1 MSTQASTQSSP
12 GAPGSEPIRLLE
24 VELSRPLPPA
34 RLVEEESGRRYA
46 RAQAL
51 VRLHGCPLGFVELT
65 PPAGAGDAGDAI
77 SPAGYAH
84 LIWAALGAQILDHLR
99 EDGLPAVSGIGAE
112 GLPLDG
118 PAPCAL
124 ARQAFLREAPFVSV
138 VVATRDRP
146 QSIAAC
152 LRSLGALEYPRFE
165 VIVVDNVPTSDETR
179 ELVQQAAVAGTECG
193 GPVVRYAR
201 EDRPGPSWARNRGLG
216 LARGDVVAFTDDDVL
231 LDPHWLAEL
240 VRGFGAGPAVVCVT
254 GPIVPR
260 ELETPAQ
267 IWLEQ
272 YGGFCKGFAQRVYDR
287 RDNRP
292 PDPLFP
298 YTVGRFGSG
307 ANMAFRAATLR
318 ALGGLDPALGPATP
332 TLAGEDIAL
341 FLEVVLRGH
350 QLVYQPGAIV
360 YHAHSRDFQRFRR
373 QIYAYGVGLAA
384 CVTKSVLDH
393 PGSLPDFL
401 RRLPGG
407 LAFALDPRSAK
418 NRKKL
423 PGYPAELTRVELRGM
438 LTGPL
443 AYLRSRW
450 RLRQGRRG
458 PPRGPRPGRASGG
471 APAEVER
478 AQRVT
483 SEGVQQAS
491 DPGRGGQR
499 GLLPAPAHG
508 AQR

>member
-1 MSTQASTQSSP
+1 M
-12 GAPGSEPIRLLE
+12 
-24 VELSRPLPPA
+24 
-34 RLVEEESGRRYA
+34 
-46 RAQAL
+46 
-51 VRLHGCPLGFVELT
+51 
-65 PPAGAGDAGDAI
+65 
-77 SPAGYAH
+77 
-84 LIWAALGAQILDHLR
+84 
-99 EDGLPAVSGIGAE
+99 SGIGAA

-165 VIVVDNVPTSDETR
+165 VIVVDNVPTSSETR
-179 ELVQQAAVAGTECG
+179 ELVQQATADRG
-193 GPVVRYAR
+193 GPGHPGASRPRAPVVRYAR
-201 EDRPGPSWARNRGLG
+201 EDRPGPSWARNRGLD
-216 LARGDVVAFTDDDVL
+216 LARGELVAFTDDDVL
-231 LDPHWLAEL
+231 LDPRWLTEL
-240 VRGFGAGPAVVCVT
+240 VRGFGAGPDVACVT

-393 PGSLPDFL
+393 PGSLPDLLQSPARGAGL
-401 RRLPGG
+401 RPRPALGQEPQEAARLPGRADSG
-407 LAFALDPRSAK
+407 RVAGDAHRA
-418 NRKKL
+418 
-423 PGYPAELTRVELRGM
+423 PGVPPQPVAAATR
-438 LTGPL
+438 
-443 AYLRSRW
+443 A
-450 RLRQGRRG
+450 
-458 PPRGPRPGRASGG
+458 
-471 APAEVER
+471 
-478 AQRVT
+478 
-483 SEGVQQAS
+483 
-491 DPGRGGQR
+491 
-499 GLLPAPAHG
+499 
-508 AQR
+508 

>member
-1 MSTQASTQSSP
+1 
-12 GAPGSEPIRLLE
+12 
-24 VELSRPLPPA
+24 
-34 RLVEEESGRRYA
+34 
-46 RAQAL
+46 
-51 VRLHGCPLGFVELT
+51 
-65 PPAGAGDAGDAI
+65 
-77 SPAGYAH
+77 
-84 LIWAALGAQILDHLR
+84 
-99 EDGLPAVSGIGAE
+99 VSGIGAE

-165 VIVVDNVPTSDETR
+165 VIVVDNVPASGETR
-179 ELVQQAAVAGTECG
+179 HLVQQAADAGRERGGPVG

-201 EDRPGPSWARNRGLG
+201 EDRPGPSWARNRGLD
-216 LARGDVVAFTDDDVL
+216 LARGELVTFTDDDVL
-231 LDPHWLAEL
+231 LDPRWLTEL
-240 VRGFGAGPAVVCVT
+240 VRGFGAGPDVACVT

-292 PDPLFP
+292 PDSLFP

-307 ANMAFRAATLR
+307 ANMAFRVATLR

-384 CVTKSVLDH
+384 CITKSVLDH
-393 PGSLPDFL
+393 PGSLPDLL

-438 LTGPL
+438 LAGPL

-450 RLRQGRRG
+450 RLRQGRS
-458 PPRGPRPGRASGG
+458 GPR
-471 APAEVER
+471 
-478 AQRVT
+478 
-483 SEGVQQAS
+483 
-491 DPGRGGQR
+491 R
-499 GLLPAPAHG
+499 GLLPAPAPAHG